1 MIHPLFYTISPS
13 AQTLWLPTMQPPGA
27 PSQHATA
34 VPAYTHGIGHGG
46 VIVHRVQS
54 KESELAVGEDE
65 RARGLG

>member
-1 MIHPLFYTISPS
+1 
-13 AQTLWLPTMQPPGA
+13 MQPPGA

-46 VIVHRVQS
+46 VIVHRVES